1 MVEHLGRIGMIP
13 YWNRIGLQL
22 GLSYSQLKT
31 IQKDEAAEY
40 DRFTAMLDL
49 WLRTGNATKQALGDA
64 LNKIPY

>member
-1 MVEHLGRIGMIP
+1 MVEHLARMGMIP

-22 GLSYSQLKT
+22 GMSYSQLKT
-31 IQKDEAAEY
+31 IQKDEAVEY

-64 LNKIPY
+64 LNKIQY